1 MDYYQSMG
9 ELLDSL
15 HVSAGLRAVLSV
27 PCQLIGVP
35 LSDCPVIF
43 HHMVLASYLFSS
55 WRLKESGSKMTEAF
69 VSRLR
74 ESGGSLI
81 LNNGVKK
88 ISISDGKVAGVTL
101 EAGVDLQA
109 DAVVAAIHPKILLNL
124 LDENDLRES
133 FRRRILGLKETEG
146 VIAVQISVDAAKHPE
161 INHNIYRLHID
172 GVFYQL
178 HDGNSHGA
186 NLLSIITK
194 SLYSDWSHWGNTISG
209 QRGKAYEEKKTSIA
223 DSLLKK
229 AQEIFGDLKDAR
241 IIDVYTPLTIRDY
254 VNCPEGAC
262 YGIMRSSRQLLKA
275 ISLNNIPISGLCLA
289 GQNALAPGVL
299 GSIMGSF
306 NAARHIIGAERFAE
320 EIKWDM

>member
-1 MDYYQSMG
+1 
-9 ELLDSL
+9 LLD
-15 HVSAGLRAVLSV
+15 
-27 PCQLIGVP
+27 
-35 LSDCPVIF
+35 
-43 HHMVLASYLFSS
+43 
-55 WRLKESGSKMTEAF
+55 
-69 VSRLR
+69 
-74 ESGGSLI
+74 
-81 LNNGVKK
+81 
-88 ISISDGKVAGVTL
+88 
-101 EAGVDLQA
+101 
-109 DAVVAAIHPKILLNL
+109 L

-133 FRRRILGLKETEG
+133 FRRRILGLQETEG
-146 VIAVQISVDAAKHPE
+146 VITVQISVDAAKHPE
-161 INHNIYRLHID
+161 INHNIYRLHKDENGFIED

-178 HDGNSHGA
+178 RDGNSHGA

-209 QRGKAYEEKKTSIA
+209 RRGKEYEEKKMSIA